1 MKTVR
6 IVQEYISLS
15 HYHTLSLSLLLF
27 LYLILSHISLNFWK
41 QNIHHAFLLQKI
53 PLKQY

>member
-15 HYHTLSLSLLLF
+15 HITILSLSF
-27 LYLILSHISLNFWK
+27 SFSISSFHILVSTFGN
-41 QNIHHAFLLQKI
+41 KI
-53 PLKQY
+53 YITHSFCKRFP

>member
-15 HYHTLSLSLLLF
+15 HYHTLSLLLF
-27 LYLILSHISLNFWK
+27 LYLILSHISLNFWN